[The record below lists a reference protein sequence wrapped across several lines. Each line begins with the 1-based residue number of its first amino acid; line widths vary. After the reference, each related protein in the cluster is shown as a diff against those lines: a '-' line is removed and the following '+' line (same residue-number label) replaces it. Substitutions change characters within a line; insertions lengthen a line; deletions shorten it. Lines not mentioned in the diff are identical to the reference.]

1 MPTKPTDS
9 LGSLFSGDFFDNPY
23 RYYRVLQSEHPV
35 FWYPPLRSWLVTKY
49 TDVNAGLRDARFSS
63 GSGRFEK
70 GIRIFADEAQVG
82 ARAFVAILKRM
93 MVFLDE
99 PDHVRLR
106 KLLTGA
112 FVPSAVEALRQKVR
126 TYIGK
131 LLTELRATSIVDF
144 REDFAGQ
151 LPAFTI
157 CELLGVPFEDRAELL
172 TNARALG
179 AFFGAMPP
187 TLDQLKDVC
196 GATERMH
203 EYFRWLLDHG
213 ESSEASILK
222 RLRDIEMEGEHL
234 DSAEIASQCIMFLFA
249 GNETTQNLLVNC
261 LYCFLTYP
269 DVHSTLRS
277 DFSLLGPAIEEVLRI
292 ESPSQFM
299 SRMATQDLVIR
310 DRAIETGQTVLFFMG
325 AANRDLDA
333 FECPDEFIINRTGPA
348 HLSFGSGRHNCIG
361 AALARIQVTSAFEA
375 LLEST
380 SNIELAGAV
389 EWIPNPNFRSLKT
402 LNIRLE
408 W

>member
-1 MPTKPTDS
+1 MKPTDC
-9 LGSLFSGDFFDNPY
+9 LVDLFRGDFFDNPY

-35 FWYPPLRSWLVTKY
+35 FWYAPLRSWLVTKY
-49 TDVNAGLRDARFSS
+49 TEVNAGLRDARFSS
-63 GSGRFEK
+63 GSARFEK
-70 GIRIFADEAQVG
+70 GIRIFPDAGQMG
-82 ARAFVAILKRM
+82 AEKFVAILKRM

-106 KLLTGA
+106 KLLTGV
-112 FVPSAVEALRQKVR
+112 FVPTAVEALRHKVR
-126 TYIGK
+126 AYIGK
-131 LLTELRATSIVDF
+131 LVSEMRDTPTIDF
-144 REDFAGQ
+144 REDFARQ

-172 TNARALG
+172 ANAHALG

-187 TLDQLKDVC
+187 TLDQLKEVC

-203 EYFRWLLDHG
+203 AYFQWLLEHG
-213 ESSEASILK
+213 ENSEASILK
-222 RLRDIEMEGEHL
+222 RLRDIEVEGEHL

-269 DVHSTLRS
+269 GVHSRLRS
-277 DFSLLGPAIEEVLRI
+277 DRSLLGSAIEEVLRI

-299 SRMATQDLVIR
+299 SRMATQDLTIG
-310 DRAIETGQTVLFFMG
+310 DQAIETGQTVLFFMG
-325 AANRDLDA
+325 AANRDSDA
-333 FECPDEFIINRTGPA
+333 FECPDEFIINRTGPT
-348 HLSFGSGRHNCIG
+348 HLSFGSGRHNCMG
-361 AALARIQVTSAFEA
+361 AALARLQVKSAFEA

-380 SNIELAGAV
+380 SDIELAGAI
-389 EWIPNPNFRSLKT
+389 EWIRNPNFRSLKT
-402 LNIRLE
+402 LNIRPK